1 MKRLVLSFTMIV
13 FMAFVLNA
21 QVSTSNQ
28 ALRKISQSISKRW
41 SRNVWRKKKQQQ
53 EQAAAQ
59 ANNPNAP
66 IIKFAKMEHDYGT
79 IEQNADGN
87 CEFKFT
93 NEGKEPLILSNVRSS
108 CGCTVPTWPRQPIL
122 PGQSDVIQV
131 KYDTKRVGLI
141 SKTIT
146 VYSNAKEAQV
156 TLKIKGNVLAG
167 LRKNCLRN
175 QLIIAVLQLINK
187 YHHSYLQG

>member
-1 MKRLVLSFTMIV
+1 MKRLILSTAIIV
-13 FMAFVLNA
+13 FLAFAVNA

-28 ALRKISQSISKRW
+28 APQSQSAAD
-41 SRNVWRKKKQQQ
+41 KQKMEQERLAQEKAQQ

-66 IIKFAKMEHDYGT
+66 IIKFVKLEHDYGT
-79 IEQNADGN
+79 IEQNADGS

-156 TLKIKGNVLAG
+156 TLKIMGNVLAAPTQ
-167 LRKNCLRN
+167 
-175 QLIIAVLQLINK
+175 QLPEKQINESSSPVNK
-187 YHHSYLQG
+187 

>member
-1 MKRLVLSFTMIV
+1 MYNILKNSSMKKSILLFAIIV
-13 FMAFVLNA
+13 FAAFVSNA
-21 QVSTSNQ
+21 QVSSP
-28 ALRKISQSISKRW
+28 SQSDIQ
-41 SRNVWRKKKQQQ
+41 KKEAEKQKMDQERIEQQKAQQ

-66 IIKFAKMEHDYGT
+66 IIKFDKMEHDYGT

-122 PGQSDVIQV
+122 PGQSEVIQV

-146 VYSNAKEAQV
+146 VYSNAKEATV
-156 TLKIKGNVLAG
+156 TLKIKGNIQAG
-167 LRKNCLRN
+167 AAEKMPEKTLENS
-175 QLIIAVLQLINK
+175 ATPINK
-187 YHHSYLQG
+187 

>member
-1 MKRLVLSFTMIV
+1 MKKLILSFGLIV
-13 FMAFVLNA
+13 CTAFLLNA
-21 QVSTSNQ
+21 QVSTSDKAPAQDQ
-28 ALRKISQSISKRW
+28 AIE
-41 SRNVWRKKKQQQ
+41 KQKMEQERMAKEKAEQ

-66 IIKFAKMEHDYGT
+66 IIKFDKMEHDYGT

-156 TLKIKGNVLAG
+156 TLKIKGNILVAPQE
-167 LRKNCLRN
+167 KMPEKEMDKSSSP
-175 QLIIAVLQLINK
+175 VNK
-187 YHHSYLQG
+187 

>member
-1 MKRLVLSFTMIV
+1 MKRLVLSLGLVMV
-13 FMAFVLNA
+13 FALAINA

-28 ALRKISQSISKRW
+28 APQ
-41 SRNVWRKKKQQQ
+41 NQQADKQKMEQERLAQEKAQQ

-66 IIKFAKMEHDYGT
+66 IIKFDKMEHDYGT

-108 CGCTVPTWPRQPIL
+108 CGCTVPHGRASQFSPVSQMSSRLSMTPKEL
-122 PGQSDVIQV
+122 DSSV
-131 KYDTKRVGLI
+131 KR
-141 SKTIT
+141 
-146 VYSNAKEAQV
+146 
-156 TLKIKGNVLAG
+156 
-167 LRKNCLRN
+167 
-175 QLIIAVLQLINK
+175 
-187 YHHSYLQG
+187 